1 MRLSKKERRYRMKII
16 QENQYNKGEQR
27 ILDEAASEMP
37 RSYQDIYEAQRG
49 GAVYWFMAIIGSMRL
64 TKALS
69 NTGNSIGEMTEA
81 IGEFGRTAREMCGAE
96 EN

>member
-1 MRLSKKERRYRMKII
+1 MKLSKKEHRYRMKII
-16 QENQYNKGEQR
+16 QENQYNKEEQR

-37 RSYQDIYEAQRG
+37 RSYKDIYEAQRG

-64 TKALS
+64 TKALF
-69 NTGNSIGEMTEA
+69 NTGNSIDEITES
-81 IGEFGRTAREMCGAE
+81 IGEFGRTAKELCGTE